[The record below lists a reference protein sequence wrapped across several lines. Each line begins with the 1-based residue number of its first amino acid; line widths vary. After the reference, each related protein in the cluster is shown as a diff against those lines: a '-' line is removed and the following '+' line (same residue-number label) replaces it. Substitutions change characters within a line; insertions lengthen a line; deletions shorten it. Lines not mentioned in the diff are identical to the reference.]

1 MSKKTFVF
9 LVLLT
14 LVGLAA
20 CATPTLA
27 PTPVPTL
34 AAMTPAP
41 TVALTLPPTPAPTAT
56 PTGPIAVTI
65 LHTNDM
71 HGALEGEKLKGGDG
85 VTFEFGGVANAMG
98 TLARIKTEVGA
109 NVLTVDDGDFFVGSF
124 ASNRDQGK
132 AIVAS
137 MNVIGYDA
145 LTLGNHDF
153 DQGTDVLKARAAEAK
168 FPFLAANLL
177 DEATG
182 KAPAWVK
189 PYIVKQI
196 AGIRFGII
204 GTTYPN
210 SVIIKASSIKGLK
223 FLSDVDAVKQILPEV
238 KQQADLIVV
247 VAHQGTDY
255 IQALAEVPG
264 VDVIVSGHNHVSLQ
278 QPKVIGSTIVVQ
290 AGAKAQYVGRLDLK
304 IDPTTKKIL
313 DYTKNNENIPAV
325 STKAQ
330 TPPQVSDLIG
340 KVVAE
345 ARDAMNRP
353 IGETQTDL
361 MRQYTSDGRTT
372 GEYLLANLIVDAM
385 LAANQ
390 AGDRP
395 ADIAIHNQGGIR
407 ADLPKGPIT
416 YGKLYEVIPMDN
428 ALEAL
433 DLTGADIKA
442 ILEVAV
448 SCPRVQTTVAGMS
461 FTYDCRKP
469 SGSRVS
475 NLQVKGQPMDLQKV
489 YRVETIDYLATG
501 GDGQTAFTK
510 GKNPVYGDPVV
521 DVVAAYVTKNSPLN
535 LKVEGRIVEAK

>member
-1 MSKKTFVF
+1 MSKKTFGL

-14 LVGLAA
+14 LAGLVA

-27 PTPVPTL
+27 PTPAPTL
-34 AAMTPAP
+34 AALTSVPTVAAP
-41 TVALTLPPTPAPTAT
+41 TVAPTAA
-56 PTGPIAVTI
+56 PTGPITVTI

-71 HGALEGEKLKGGDG
+71 HGAFEGEKLKGGDG
-85 VTFEFGGVANAMG
+85 TTFEFGGVANAMG
-98 TLARIKTEVGA
+98 TIARLKKEVGGNA
-109 NVLTVDDGDFFVGSF
+109 LTVDVGDFFVGSF

-132 AIVAS
+132 TMVAA

-145 LTLGNHDF
+145 LALGNHDF
-153 DQGTDVLKARAAEAK
+153 DQGQDVLKARAAEAK
-168 FPFLAANLL
+168 FPFLAANLME
-177 DEATG
+177 EATG

-189 PYIVKQI
+189 PYIVRQI
-196 AGIRFGII
+196 AGVRFGVI
-204 GTTYPN
+204 GTTYPS
-210 SVIIKASSIKGLK
+210 SVIIKASGIKGLK
-223 FLSDVDAVKQILPEV
+223 FLSDVDAVKQVLPEV
-238 KQQADLIVV
+238 KPQADLIVV

-255 IQALAEVPG
+255 IQSLAEVPG

-313 DYTKNNENIPAV
+313 DYTKNNENVSAV

-330 TPPQVSDLIG
+330 TPPQVSDMIG
-340 KVVAE
+340 QVVAD
-345 ARDAMNRP
+345 ARAAMNRP
-353 IGETQTDL
+353 IGETLTDL
-361 MRQYTSDGRTT
+361 MRQYTFDGRTT
-372 GEYLLANLIVDAM
+372 GEYPLANLIVDAM

-395 ADIAIHNQGGIR
+395 ADLAIHNQGGIR

-416 YGKLYEVIPMDN
+416 YGKLYEVVPMDN
-428 ALEAL
+428 VLTAL
-433 DLTGADIKA
+433 DMTGADIKA
-442 ILEVAV
+442 VLEVAV

-461 FTYDCRKP
+461 FTYDCSKP

-475 NLQVKGQPMDLQKV
+475 NLKVRGEPMDLQKV
-489 YRVETIDYLATG
+489 YRVETIDYLAGG

-521 DVVAAYVTKNSPLN
+521 DVVAAYVTKHSPLN